1 MSEMTPTPAPTPAT
15 GETPTPTTTWTSGL
29 NDEVK
34 GWVENKGF
42 KDPAAVIDSY
52 RNFEKLMGAP
62 KERIIKLPEKS
73 DDPAWN
79 DIYGRLGRPGDPKE
93 YDLKAIPDP
102 KFGEFSKKTFH
113 ELGLTKKQG
122 EALAEKWKEY
132 YSAGATEA
140 SQAADAK
147 AAQEESD
154 LKKEW
159 GTAHE
164 QNINIAKRAAAM
176 FKLDPDSVDGLEK
189 TMGYKKTMAFLH
201 EIGSKLGEGTFIGGE
216 GGNSGALTPAAALNQ
231 INTLMADSTFS
242 HKYSNGDAEA
252 KAKMEA
258 LHKMA
263 YPAPSAN

>member
-102 KFGEFSKKTFH
+102 KFGEFS
-113 ELGLTKKQG
+113 
-122 EALAEKWKEY
+122 
-132 YSAGATEA
+132 GATEA